1 MGYGAKTLSSECLAL
16 IIENTYLMK
25 NHPEN
30 IEALVENAH
39 VLTCRAQLMG
49 LSKAVYLS
57 KAVEVLLTA
66 CRADLL
72 ILDDGLR
79 EIIQNAMDLFEK
91 FIAANAKGYDLA
103 RFNRLADECVA
114 SILAAASVRLNL
126 GYDFFTHVN
135 SSKALSRKV
144 CNLTL
149 QRSSRRILVADGS
162 KFYRKHMSK
171 YLESSGYKVDTF
183 RCCES
188 ALNELNT
195 SSQEKYNCVISEV
208 DVSGFGGLEFVKS
221 WKSNRPTS
229 ALKFVAVANRAST
242 EERDAGISAGFDRYL
257 EKLNPLELIDVVD
270 EMVGVKGHKVNW
282 SIDTNTKESA

>member
-16 IIENTYLMK
+16 IIENTYLLK

-30 IEALVENAH
+30 VEALVENAH
-39 VLTCRAQLMG
+39 TLTCRAQLMG
-49 LSKAVYLS
+49 LPTAVYLS
-57 KAVEVLLTA
+57 KAVEVLLRA
-66 CRADLL
+66 CKTDL
-72 ILDDGLR
+72 IELDGSVL
-79 EIIQNAMDLFEK
+79 EVIQDAMDLFEQL
-91 FIAANAKGYDLA
+91 IATNAKGYNVG
-103 RFNRLADECVA
+103 RFSRLADECVA

-126 GYDFFTHVN
+126 GYDFFTQLTC
-135 SSKALSRKV
+135 STALPEKR
-144 CNLTL
+144 CNMSL

-195 SSQEKYNCVISEV
+195 NCQEKYNCVISEI
-208 DVSGFGGLEFVKS
+208 DISGFGGLDFVKS
-221 WKSNRPTS
+221 WKSSRPTS
-229 ALKFVAVANRAST
+229 ALKFVAVANRASS

-270 EMVGVKGHKVNW
+270 EMVGVKGHKVQW
-282 SIDTNTKESA
+282 TIDTKDSA